1 LFNEVN
7 QLGLLLTKT
16 QA

>member
-7 QLGLLLTKT
+7 QLSCLLTKT